1 MTTTKPIFTLPENPL
16 DRIRMTALDRL
27 RAEAAI
33 RRGEYIAEL
42 ILEATNAVRSLF
54 GGVKIQSQTTAAH
67 RLGPTG

>member
-1 MTTTKPIFTLPENPL
+1 MSTTNLNTALPSNPL
-16 DRIRMTALDRL
+16 DRIPMTAFDRL

-42 ILEATNAVRSLF
+42 MLEALAAVRGLF
-54 GGVKIQSQTTAAH
+54 GSVNKPQAPVAR

>member
-1 MTTTKPIFTLPENPL
+1 MNVTKPIVTLPENPL
-16 DRIRMTALDRL
+16 DRIRMTAFDRAL
-27 RAEAAI
+27 AESAI

-54 GGVKIQSQTTAAH
+54 GSVKIKTQTSAAH

>member
-1 MTTTKPIFTLPENPL
+1 MSTTNLNTPLAANPL
-16 DRIRMTALDRL
+16 DRIPLNAYDRL

-42 ILEATNAVRSLF
+42 ILEASSAVRSLF
-54 GGVKIQSQTTAAH
+54 GSVKAKSQGPVAR

>member
-1 MTTTKPIFTLPENPL
+1 MSTTNLKSPLAANPL
-16 DRIRMTALDRL
+16 DRIPLGTYDRL

-42 ILEATNAVRSLF
+42 ILEASNAVRSLF
-54 GGVKIQSQTTAAH
+54 GSVEIKSQGPVAR